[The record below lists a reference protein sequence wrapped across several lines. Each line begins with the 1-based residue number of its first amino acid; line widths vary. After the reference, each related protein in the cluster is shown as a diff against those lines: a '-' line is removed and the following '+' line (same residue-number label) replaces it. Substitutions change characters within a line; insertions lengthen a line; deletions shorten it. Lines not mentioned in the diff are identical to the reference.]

1 MKKWMRS
8 LTAVVLCVLVLAA
21 AMPSARGAAVYFSA
35 VNDSLQPLESGTMPT
50 IQGGVLYVPYTML
63 SATVTGVN
71 LGVYSTYSSV
81 KRSVLVYSNR
91 KQLTFDLQNDTTYD
105 GDGRVYSERA
115 IVRNSIVYIPI
126 ARVCDVFSSEIYYSL
141 SAAGDGNYL
150 VRIKGKSGGNPP
162 ALESDESFIS
172 AAYNMMQSYL
182 VRYRQDNPDPEPDDS
197 AAPTTPSISG
207 SGAGVYL
214 GVIVP
219 ETGEETEPLLAALS
233 GQSCQGLFFFTAEQ
247 LAQRDELVRR
257 LLATG
262 HFIGLRLES
271 ARADDIAE
279 ELALAE
285 ENLSAA
291 AHCRLTAVLADGL
304 DEDGVNGLRQ
314 AGYACWLTT
323 EDGRTLTGSSGTR
336 ASTLIRHFTRGEL
349 ARNYLL
355 LDASA
360 GETLPSV
367 LAALGR
373 ADFQFRAPVA
383 PAL

>member
-8 LTAVVLCVLVLAA
+8 LTAVILCALVLVS
-21 AMPSARGAAVYFSA
+21 AMPSAKGAAVYFSA

-50 IQGGVLYVPYTML
+50 IQGGMLYVPYTML

-141 SAAGDGNYL
+141 SSTGDGNYL
-150 VRIKGKSGGNPP
+150 VRIKGKVGGNPP

-182 VRYRQDNPDPEPDDS
+182 VRYRQDNPDPEPEAS
-197 AAPTTPSISG
+197 PTPTAPSISG

-214 GVIVP
+214 GIIVP
-219 ETGEETEPLLAALS
+219 ETDDDTGLMLDALS

-247 LAQRDELVRR
+247 LAQRDELVRQ

-271 ARADDIAE
+271 TETDDITE
-279 ELALAE
+279 ELALAG

-291 AHCRLTAVLADGL
+291 AHCRLTTVLADGL
-304 DEDGVNGLRQ
+304 DEDGVNELRQ
-314 AGYACWLTT
+314 AGYVCWLTT

-336 ASTLIRHFTRGEL
+336 ASTLIRNLTRGEL

-360 GETLPSV
+360 GETLSSV
-367 LAALGR
+367 LDALSR